1 MMNIGNR
8 LVESMKKD
16 ALQVLLKI
24 HNEDFFRRRQQQ
36 DDNDSS
42 SGYIKELQR
51 HVRYYHTT
59 ILQNFSCGA
68 EPKTWAR
75 QVSKYILHVF
85 IFQASMVRPLSE
97 AGKLKLAGDMA
108 ELEFTVSQF
117 MSEYG
122 TRIEEVDEYKALR
135 AFR

>member
-1 MMNIGNR
+1 
-8 LVESMKKD
+8 MKKD
-16 ALQVLLKI
+16 ILAVLIKI
-24 HNEDFFRRRQQQ
+24 HNEDFFHQRRSNNM
-36 DDNDSS
+36 DDSNS

-68 EPKTWAR
+68 EPKTWTR
-75 QVSKYILHVF
+75 QVCKYILHVF

-108 ELEFTVSQF
+108 ELEFTASQF

-122 TRIEEVDEYKALR
+122 ARIEEVGDEYKALR